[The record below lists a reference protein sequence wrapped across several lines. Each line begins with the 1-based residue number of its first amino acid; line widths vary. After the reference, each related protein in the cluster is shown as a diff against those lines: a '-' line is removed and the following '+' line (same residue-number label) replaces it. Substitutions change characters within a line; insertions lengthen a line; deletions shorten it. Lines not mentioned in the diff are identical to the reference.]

1 MSGCEYFKSPCARST
16 SESLRGVFSR
26 IMITF
31 FVYMLEVTALDGARS
46 LYVGS
51 TNSVERRYAEHA
63 QGEGARYTKNKLVKL
78 VFYQSFKTRAEAM
91 QREQQ
96 LKRLPPI
103 KKLAIIDDIFENEY
117 LTEDEV
123 KLPPRTN

>member
-1 MSGCEYFKSPCARST
+1 
-16 SESLRGVFSR
+16 L
-26 IMITF
+26 ITF
-31 FVYMLEVTALDGARS
+31 FVYMLDVTASGGERS

-63 QGEGARYTKNKLVKL
+63 QGEGARYTKNKLIKL
-78 VFYQSFKTRAEAM
+78 VFYQSFRTRAEAM

-96 LKRLPPI
+96 LKRMPPV
-103 KKLAIIDDIFENEY
+103 KKRAIIDDIFENEY